1 METAT
6 RTPGK
11 AWTIKWDTKCP
22 HCGAALTKGDAC
34 WYVHKS
40 DAKSGKSELFCSKEH
55 AAAHYSGVK
64 APEPI
69 AIVPEPKLP
78 EKPKVERLPKAPVVS
93 TEVTIDG
100 VTISLQGKHKQFEL
114 TLRCAHAGVNVLLVG
129 PAGSGKSTLAKQVHE
144 ALVEIRK
151 GEGTGWCSISLAAD
165 TPSSKLF
172 GYKDGNGTFQPTPF
186 YGTYTGDQADPGTSL
201 IDELDN
207 GSATIVAGLNQALAN
222 GEAAFANGNAD
233 KHPHA
238 RVIATANTYG
248 KGGDRQYVSRQQLDA
263 ASLDRFTTIDVE
275 YDESLEYDLAHAAG
289 KGAPKAEIDDLLSTV
304 RYARSRAAEKKLPL
318 VFGPRSS
325 IDGARLLAAGVDLAT
340 VLDIRVFAGVSRDVR
355 AGLQ

>member
-1 METAT
+1 MDPSTL
-6 RTPGK
+6 PGRFL
-11 AWTIKWDTKCP
+11 AVKWDTACP
-22 HCGAALTKGDAC
+22 HCGKALTKGDSA
-34 WYVHKS
+34 WYIHKNDS
-40 DAKSGKSELFCSKEH
+40 KSKKSELFCDKDH
-55 AAAHYSGVK
+55 AAKHYAGALSLG
-64 APEPI
+64 AL
-69 AIVPEPKLP
+69 AIVPEPP
-78 EKPKVERLPKAPVVS
+78 KPAKVVAATPKAKVTS
-93 TEVTIDG
+93 VTIDG
-100 VTISLQGKHKQFEL
+100 VEISLLGKHRQFEL

-144 ALVEIRK
+144 ALVEIRG
-151 GEGTGWCSISLAAD
+151 GEGAGWCSISLAAD

-186 YGTYTGDQADPGTSL
+186 YGTYTGDGADAGTAL

-238 RVIATANTYG
+238 RVLATANTYG

-275 YDESLEYDLAHAAG
+275 YDEVLETALAHAAG
-289 KGAPKAEIDDLLSTV
+289 EGAPKADVDDLLSRV
-304 RYARSRAAEKKLPL
+304 RYARQRAADKKLPL

-325 IDGARLLAAGVDLAT
+325 IDGARLLAAGVPLET
-340 VLDIRVFAGVSRDVR
+340 VLDIRVFAGVSSDVR